1 MNLYSILENHF
12 PPHRDDWA
20 LETLSASRYTWAD
33 LEAGSAMMAHVLSDS
48 SQGSG
53 SRVVCQVEK
62 SPEALMLYLACLR
75 AGLVYVPLNTAYRDT
90 EVEYFVRDTEPDIV
104 IVSPER
110 FGRLSPLAFSAGARH
125 VYTLSDKRT
134 GSLLERALHQPRNFN
149 TIHRA
154 ANDLAALLYTSG
166 TTGRSKGAM
175 LSHHNLISNAQTLC
189 QAWKFSS
196 NDVLLHA
203 LPLFHIHGLFVACH
217 TALLSGARMIFL
229 PGFDVDAVV
238 QRLPQA
244 TVFMGVPTY
253 YTRLLT
259 HPDMNTQSCAS
270 VRLFV
275 SGSAPLQ
282 AETLTAF
289 EQRTGQRILERYGMS
304 ETGMQTSN
312 PYMPVQGRVPGTVGQ
327 ALPGVEVR
335 VAQPDPA
342 LGSDIGEIEVKG
354 PNVFSGYWRQPEK
367 TREAF
372 TPDGWFRTG
381 DLGRW
386 TPEAYLS
393 IVGRSK
399 DLIISGGY
407 NVYPKEIEDELNALP
422 SIEESGVI
430 GVPHPDFGEAVVAI
444 VIAKPAFDERAAL
457 SLLRQRLANYKC
469 PKRIVTATA
478 LPRNA
483 MGKVQKNVLRE
494 QYGKIFQMTE

>member
-1 MNLYSILENHF
+1 
-12 PPHRDDWA
+12 
-20 LETLSASRYTWAD
+20 
-33 LEAGSAMMAHVLSDS
+33 
-48 SQGSG
+48 
-53 SRVVCQVEK
+53 
-62 SPEALMLYLACLR
+62 
-75 AGLVYVPLNTAYRDT
+75 
-90 EVEYFVRDTEPDIV
+90 
-104 IVSPER
+104 
-110 FGRLSPLAFSAGARH
+110 
-125 VYTLSDKRT
+125 
-134 GSLLERALHQPRNFN
+134 
-149 TIHRA
+149 
-154 ANDLAALLYTSG
+154 
-166 TTGRSKGAM
+166 M

-275 SGSAPLQ
+275 SGSAPLL
-282 AETLTAF
+282 AETFTAF

-304 ETGMQTSN
+304 ETGMLTSN
-312 PYMPVQGRVPGTVGQ
+312 PYMPIQGRIPGTVGQ

-335 VAQPDPA
+335 VSQQACSPE
-342 LGSDIGEIEVKG
+342 SSIGAIEVRG
-354 PNVFSGYWRQPEK
+354 PNVFSGYWRQAEK
-367 TREAF
+367 TQEAF
-372 TPDGWFRTG
+372 TPDGWFQTG

-386 TPEAYLS
+386 TDKAYLS

-407 NVYPKEIEDELNALP
+407 NVYPKEIEDELNALAY
-422 SIEESGVI
+422 IEESAVI

-444 VIAKPAFDERAAL
+444 VVARPGFSEREAL
-457 SLLRQRLANYKC
+457 TSLRQRLANYKC
-469 PKRIVTATA
+469 PKHIMTATA

-483 MGKVQKNVLRE
+483 MGKLQKNALRE
-494 QYGKIFQMTE
+494 QYGKIFANV

>member
-1 MNLYSILENHF
+1 MNLYSILETRF
-12 PPHRDDWA
+12 PTDHDKWA
-20 LETLSASRYTWAD
+20 LETLNTSPYTWAD

-48 SQGSG
+48 SLGSG

-75 AGLVYVPLNTAYRDT
+75 AGLVYVPLNTAYRDA
-90 EVEYFVRDTEPDIV
+90 EVEYFLRDTEPDIV
-104 IVSPER
+104 VVSPER
-110 FGRLSPLAFSAGARH
+110 FGRLSPLAFCAGAHH

-134 GSLLERALHQPRNFN
+134 CSLLERALHQSRNFK
-149 TIHRA
+149 TVHRA

-175 LSHHNLISNAQTLC
+175 LSYHNLISNAQTLC
-189 QAWKFSS
+189 QSWKFSS

-275 SGSAPLQ
+275 SGSAPLL
-282 AETLTAF
+282 AETFTAF

-304 ETGMQTSN
+304 ETGMLTSN
-312 PYMPVQGRVPGTVGQ
+312 PYMPVQGRIPGTVGQ

-335 VAQPDPA
+335 VAQPDLA
-342 LGSDIGEIEVKG
+342 LGSDIGQIEVKG
-354 PNVFSGYWRQPEK
+354 PNVFSGYWRQAEK

-372 TPDGWFRTG
+372 TPDGWFQTG

-386 TPEAYLS
+386 APEAYLS

-422 SIEESGVI
+422 SIEESAVI

-444 VIAKPAFDERAAL
+444 VIAKTAFDERAAL

-469 PKRIVTATA
+469 PKRIVTVTA

-483 MGKVQKNVLRE
+483 MGKVQKNVWRI
-494 QYGKIFQMTE
+494 QG

>member
-1 MNLYSILENHF
+1 MNLYRILEGNF
-12 PPHRDDWA
+12 PRQGGEWA
-20 LETLSASRYTWAD
+20 LEVPEVGRYSWAD
-33 LEAGSAMMAHVLSDS
+33 LQQGSAMMAHVLSDS

-75 AGLVYVPLNTAYRDT
+75 AGLVYVPLNTAYRDA
-90 EVEYFVRDTEPDIV
+90 EVEYFLRDTEPEVV

-110 FGRLSPLAFSAGARH
+110 FGRLSPLAFSAGAHH

-134 GSLLERALHQPRNFN
+134 GSLLERALHQPRNFK
-149 TIHRA
+149 TVHRA

-275 SGSAPLQ
+275 SGSAPLL
-282 AETLTAF
+282 AETFTAF

-304 ETGMQTSN
+304 ETGMLTSN
-312 PYMPVQGRVPGTVGQ
+312 PYQPAEQRIPGTVGQ

-335 VAQPDPA
+335 VSQQACSPE
-342 LGSDIGEIEVKG
+342 SSIGAIEVRG
-354 PNVFSGYWRQPEK
+354 PNVFSGYWRQAEK
-367 TREAF
+367 TQEAF
-372 TPDGWFRTG
+372 TPDGWFQTG

-386 TPEAYLS
+386 TDKAYLS
-393 IVGRSK
+393 TVGRSK

-407 NVYPKEIEDELNALP
+407 NVYPKEIEDELNALAY
-422 SIEESGVI
+422 IEESAVI

-444 VIAKPAFDERAAL
+444 VVARPGFSEREAL
-457 SLLRQRLANYKC
+457 TSLRQRLANYKC
-469 PKRIVTATA
+469 PKHIMTATA

-483 MGKVQKNVLRE
+483 MGKLQKNALRE
-494 QYGKIFQMTE
+494 QYGKIFANV

>member
-1 MNLYSILENHF
+1 MNLYSILETHF

-20 LETLSASRYTWAD
+20 LETLIASRYTWAD

-75 AGLVYVPLNTAYRDT
+75 AGLVYVPLNTAYRDA
-90 EVEYFVRDTEPDIV
+90 EVEYFLRDTEPEVV

-110 FGRLSPLAFSAGARH
+110 FGRLSPLAFSAGAHH

-134 GSLLERALHQPRNFN
+134 GSLLERALHQPRNFK
-149 TIHRA
+149 TVHRA

-238 QRLPQA
+238 QRLPRA
-244 TVFMGVPTY
+244 TVFMGVPTC

-275 SGSAPLQ
+275 SGSAPLL
-282 AETLTAF
+282 AETFTAF

-304 ETGMQTSN
+304 ETGMLTSN
-312 PYMPVQGRVPGTVGQ
+312 PYQPAEQRIPGTVGQ

-335 VAQPDPA
+335 VSQQACSPE
-342 LGSDIGEIEVKG
+342 SSIGAIEVRG
-354 PNVFSGYWRQPEK
+354 PNVFSGYWRQAEK
-367 TREAF
+367 TQEAF
-372 TPDGWFRTG
+372 TSDGWFQTG

-386 TPEAYLS
+386 TDKAYLS

-407 NVYPKEIEDELNALP
+407 NVYPKEIEDELNALAY
-422 SIEESGVI
+422 IEESAVI

-444 VIAKPAFDERAAL
+444 VVARPGFSEREAL
-457 SLLRQRLANYKC
+457 TSLRQRLANYKC
-469 PKRIVTATA
+469 PKHIMTATA

-483 MGKVQKNVLRE
+483 MGKLQKNALRE
-494 QYGKIFQMTE
+494 QYGKIFANV

>member
-1 MNLYSILENHF
+1 MNLYRILEGNF
-12 PPHRDDWA
+12 PRQGGDWA
-20 LETLSASRYTWAD
+20 LEVPEVGRYSWAD
-33 LEAGSAMMAHVLSDS
+33 LQQGSAMLAHLLNQSTS
-48 SQGSG
+48 GSG
-53 SRVVCQVEK
+53 ARVLCQVEK
-62 SPEALMLYLACLR
+62 SVEALMLYLACLR
-75 AGLVYVPLNTAYRDT
+75 AGLVYVPLNTAYRDA
-90 EVEYFVRDTEPDIV
+90 EVEYFLRDTEPEVV

-110 FGRLSPLAFSAGARH
+110 FGRLSPLAFSAGAHH

-134 GSLLERALHQPRNFN
+134 GSLLERALHQPRNFK
-149 TIHRA
+149 TVHRA

-275 SGSAPLQ
+275 SGSAPLL
-282 AETLTAF
+282 AETFTAF

-304 ETGMQTSN
+304 ETGMLTSN
-312 PYMPVQGRVPGTVGQ
+312 PYMPIQGRIPGTVGQ

-335 VAQPDPA
+335 VSQQACSPE
-342 LGSDIGEIEVKG
+342 SSIGAIEVRG
-354 PNVFSGYWRQPEK
+354 PNVFSGYWRQAEK
-367 TREAF
+367 TQEAF
-372 TPDGWFRTG
+372 TSDGWFQTG

-386 TPEAYLS
+386 TDKAYLS

-407 NVYPKEIEDELNALP
+407 NVYPKEIEDELNALAY
-422 SIEESGVI
+422 IEESAVI

-444 VIAKPAFDERAAL
+444 VVARPGFSEREAL
-457 SLLRQRLANYKC
+457 TSLRQRLANYKC
-469 PKRIVTATA
+469 PKHIMTATA

-483 MGKVQKNVLRE
+483 MGKLQKNALRE
-494 QYGKIFQMTE
+494 QYGKIFANV